1 MFTDKHFKV
10 LFFVGC
16 VCVCVCDHF
25 TCYKCMRIYCLYS
38 CNIMCNTLRLWL
50 FFPFFFFFFFF
61 VFLFCFF
68 FFFLSSDQDYSCC
81 VFVFYT
87 LSMRNVLQGRCVQCE
102 KFLTSQRKDV
112 DVFKLRHSEIRQG
125 TAHFLLKFQS
135 DTLALVQLHLP
146 LVVLICQM

>member
-1 MFTDKHFKV
+1 MQHIEIMAFFS
-10 LFFVGC
+10 LLLLLLLLCFFV
-16 VCVCVCDHF
+16 
-25 TCYKCMRIYCLYS
+25 L
-38 CNIMCNTLRLWL
+38 
-50 FFPFFFFFFFF
+50 
-61 VFLFCFF
+61 FF